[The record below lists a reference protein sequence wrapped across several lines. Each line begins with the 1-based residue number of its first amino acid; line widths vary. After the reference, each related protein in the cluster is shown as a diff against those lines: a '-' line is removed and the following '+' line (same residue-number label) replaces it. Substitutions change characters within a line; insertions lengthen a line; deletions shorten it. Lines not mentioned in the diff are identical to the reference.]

1 MPRAGLRPARFSIM
15 KYLTILFTLF
25 IILIIILADLGKLGI
40 LGWLNQIPYGDKAGH
55 FILYG
60 ILTLLLDLT
69 LTRALPPLS
78 RKLTVLRIALSL
90 SLLIGLEEYSQ
101 RFFAKRTFDLVDLT
115 FSYLGVIFFSWV
127 ALKINRRG
135 GVTPPLR

>member
-1 MPRAGLRPARFSIM
+1 M

-25 IILIIILADLGKLGI
+25 IILIIILADLGQLGFLKI
-40 LGWLNQIPYGDKAGH
+40 LNQIPFADKIGH

-69 LTRALPPLS
+69 FTRALPHPS
-78 RKLTVLRIALSL
+78 RKMVILRIALIL

-101 RFFAKRTFDLVDLT
+101 QFFTKRTFDLVDLT

-127 ALKINRRG
+127 AWRVRRTSDPD
-135 GVTPPLR
+135 GVK